1 MIVYSLI
8 GKGGVGKTLSAS
20 MLAALASKRGKTLVV
35 SLDPAHNLGDTLG
48 VELSNEPKEISH
60 NLYAAEP
67 DIELEISRF
76 TQRISKELESH
87 YRYLKVF
94 NLDKVLKTIEF
105 MPGVEEQVLFEL
117 FSRYADMD
125 FQYLIVDHPPTG
137 IALRV
142 ILFPIIMSLWVE
154 RLYELRREIVRRR
167 TILANLGGEKSEKDS
182 VLELLEGELK
192 KLRKMEKMIKTRE
205 SHKIGL
211 VVNPEELP
219 VLEAKRTRETL
230 RRFGIET
237 EFVIVNKVAP
247 EGSELRKH
255 QSPWLETVER
265 TFGDIKLHYVPLTLP
280 PPKGIE
286 RISKIAEETIGELP

>member
-1 MIVYSLI
+1 MI

-48 VELSNEPKEISH
+48 VELSDEPKEVSR

-76 TQRISKELESH
+76 TQRISKELEFH

-94 NLDKVLKTIEF
+94 NLDKILKTIEF

-117 FSRYADMD
+117 FSQYASMD

-142 ILFPIIMSLWVE
+142 ILFPIIMSMWVE
-154 RLYELRREIVRRR
+154 KLYELRKEIVRRR
-167 TILANLGGEKSEKDS
+167 AVLANLSGERAERDP
-182 VLELLEGELK
+182 VLELLEEELK
-192 KLRKMEKMIKTRE
+192 RLRKMEKTIKTKE
-205 SHKIGL
+205 VHKVGL

-219 VLEAKRTRETL
+219 VLEAKRARETL

-237 EFVIVNKVAP
+237 TFVIVNKVAP
-247 EGSELRKH
+247 EGSELREH
-255 QSPWLETVER
+255 QGPWLETIER
-265 TFGDIKLHYVPLTLP
+265 TFGDVELHYVPLTLP

-286 RISKIAEETIGELP
+286 KISKIADETIGELP